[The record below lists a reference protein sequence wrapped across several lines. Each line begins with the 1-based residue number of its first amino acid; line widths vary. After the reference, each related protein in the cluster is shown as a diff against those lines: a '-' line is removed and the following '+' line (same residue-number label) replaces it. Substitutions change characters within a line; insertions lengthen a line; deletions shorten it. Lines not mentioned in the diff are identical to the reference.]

1 MICWLVVLRVFIST
15 ALFALHTCFSWQPHA
30 ETVSGRVRVPWYRS
44 PFSWDSLVTWI
55 DLDLSAALVLVAC
68 RDCTDRCSVKTF
80 VFNSPRGCAAV
91 QQQSPQPP
99 FAASREIA
107 RWEPAVGLEGASP
120 RPWCPQHPLL
130 HQRCSR
136 LKPPVRAGALR
147 ARCQCSCKLRRPSG
161 LSPCPRPSFRPL
173 ITAEANERGTTAPP
187 RTPRAGR
194 GGGGRRSAAALAEE
208 ERGRRAGAAP
218 PPGLAP
224 GTRPAPRSALTR
236 GGRGCEMAAD
246 GSRGV
251 LGLWL
256 LAAAGLCGGVAA
268 GKSPS
273 CHEVRTAFQLRQIG
287 PLKLVPDVPT
297 AGQYRPTRG
306 VASPRRGVSRGAGC
320 RGGLG
325 AGGPCRPGSPLPASS
340 GQRGLPAGGGGP
352 GSPLSSGADRRGLR
366 ACLRKAG
373 APRLP
378 SPSAGFPAGRR
389 QRELSGFG
397 TPPAQMILKDFL
409 GKETGMNSRSLRGT
423 RIAYWSP
430 P

>member
-107 RWEPAVGLEGASP
+107 RWEPAVELEGASP

-268 GKSPS
+268 GSPPAATKCGRRFS
-273 CHEVRTAFQLRQIG
+273 CGRSGPSSWSPTCPRPVSTDPPAGWLLR
-287 PLKLVPDVPT
+287 
-297 AGQYRPTRG
+297 AG
-306 VASPRRGVSRGAGC
+306 GC
-320 RGGLG
+320 RGARVA
-325 AGGPCRPGSPLPASS
+325 AGGSGPGVRAGRARLCLRPRGSGGSPRAAAARGPPSAPVPTVGGCAPACEK
-340 GQRGLPAGGGGP
+340 PV
-352 GSPLSSGADRRGLR
+352 RRGSLHP
-366 ACLRKAG
+366 APAFLPDAG
-373 APRLP
+373 
-378 SPSAGFPAGRR
+378 
-389 QRELSGFG
+389 SG
-397 TPPAQMILKDFL
+397 
-409 GKETGMNSRSLRGT
+409 N
-423 RIAYWSP
+423 
-430 P
+430 